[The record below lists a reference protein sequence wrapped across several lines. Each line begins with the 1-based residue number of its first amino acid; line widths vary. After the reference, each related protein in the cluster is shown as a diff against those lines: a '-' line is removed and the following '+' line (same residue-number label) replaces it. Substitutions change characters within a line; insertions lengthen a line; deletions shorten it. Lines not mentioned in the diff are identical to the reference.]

1 MFLRKF
7 ILSVVFT
14 AFAINGFGQELRC
27 NVQIVSEA
35 IQGTNKRVFETLQSA
50 IFEFMNNRN
59 WTNHVYSSQE
69 RIECNMM
76 FNLTDHTGDVFKGT
90 LQIQSRRP
98 VFNSSYNTT
107 LFNYLDQN
115 ITFTYVEYEPLEFNE
130 SNYTSNLTSILA
142 YYAMV
147 VIGLDYDSFSY
158 KGGTELF
165 RKAEIVV
172 NNAQQAVEKGWKPF
186 EASNNRNRYWLVQNL
201 LDEKYSPVRDFL
213 FKYHRLGLDIL
224 AEKTTQG
231 RDEMSES
238 IRLLQQVYRQKPD
251 PYMHLMQVI
260 FDSKADEWVNL
271 FSGSFPEEKN
281 RVMLMLKEIDPS
293 NSNKYQKIVQ
303 NQ

>member
-7 ILSVVFT
+7 IFSLVFT

-35 IQGTNKRVFETLQSA
+35 IQGTNKRVFETLQNA

>member
-1 MFLRKF
+1 MFFRKLF
-7 ILSVVFT
+7 ILVITSLLLIP
-14 AFAINGFGQELRC
+14 AHGQELRC
-27 NVQIVSEA
+27 NVQIISEQ
-35 IQGTNKRVFETLQSA
+35 IQGTNKRVFETLQNA

-59 WTNHVYSSQE
+59 WTNHVFSSQE
-69 RIECNMM
+69 RIECNIM
-76 FNLTDHTGDVFKGT
+76 FNLSEHSGDVFRGT

-130 SNYTSNLTSILA
+130 SNFTSNLTSLLA
-142 YYAMV
+142 YYAYV
-147 VIGLDYDSFSY
+147 IIGLDYDSFSY
-158 KGGTELF
+158 KGGTEMF
-165 RKAEIVV
+165 RKAENVV
-172 NNAQQAVEKGWKPF
+172 NNAQQAVEKGWKAF
-186 EASNNRNRYWLVQNL
+186 EGSSNRNRYWLVQNL
-201 LDEKYSPVRDFL
+201 LDEKYSPVREYL

-224 AEKTTQG
+224 ADKTTQG

-251 PYMHLMQVI
+251 PYMHLLQVV

-281 RVMLMLKEIDPS
+281 RVTTMLKEIDPS

-303 NQ
+303 N